1 MHQTVK
7 CASVGSVGDLG
18 HIASAL
24 GAAGFNIEAIGGGEA
39 TGVREDDRGVGVI
52 SLLVTSD
59 EDADIPKL
67 EETLNGIELD
77 DGRKLANWQILPSL
91 DVEFRH
97 DRGELGEAA
106 AALGAAGIN
115 IQSILLIDARGGRAI
130 VSMAFDADVI
140 DTARDILNDAGRR
153 FRVLPKHGGK
163 ARRDQTGN

>member
-24 GAAGFNIEAIGGGEA
+24 GAAGFNIEAIGGGES
-39 TGVREDDRGVGVI
+39 TGVREDGRGVGVI

-59 EDADIPKL
+59 EKPDMPKL

-77 DGRKLANWQILPSL
+77 DGRKLAEWQILPSL

-97 DRGELGEAA
+97 SEGELGEAA

-130 VSMAFDADVI
+130 VSMAFDKGDIRKAS
-140 DTARDILNDAGRR
+140 DILNDAGTR
-153 FRVLPKHGGK
+153 FRVLPKHGGRD
-163 ARRDQTGN
+163 RRDQTAS

>member
-24 GAAGFNIEAIGGGEA
+24 GAAGFNIEAIGGGESSS
-39 TGVREDDRGVGVI
+39 VREDGRGVGVI
-52 SLLVTSD
+52 SLLVTGD
-59 EDADIPKL
+59 EESDIPLL

-97 DRGELGEAA
+97 EQGQLGEAA
-106 AALGAAGIN
+106 AALGAAGVN

-130 VSMAFDADVI
+130 VSMAFDESDI
-140 DTARDILNDAGRR
+140 DTARDVLNDAGRR
-153 FRVLPKHGGK
+153 FRVLPKHGGRD
-163 ARRDQTGN
+163 RRDQTGN